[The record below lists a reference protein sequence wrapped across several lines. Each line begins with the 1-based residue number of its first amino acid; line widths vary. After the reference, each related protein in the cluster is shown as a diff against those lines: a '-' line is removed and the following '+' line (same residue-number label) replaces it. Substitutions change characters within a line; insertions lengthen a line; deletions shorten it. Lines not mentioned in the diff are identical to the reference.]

1 VNILLVHGSPD
12 QAHGQAAERL
22 AGQVAG
28 ELGEAVA
35 IATLG
40 EDLPDAAGPVR
51 VLPLFLN
58 GGKHL
63 REDVPRLVAA
73 CGGSLLQGPADF
85 PDPVARM
92 AVELAAAEGKG
103 RAVLFALYHRPEKTG
118 LPDALHRQGQCFPVQ
133 AIAALHGD
141 EQVEQVEPV
150 LGRWRHEDIRE
161 ATVQPVL
168 LFPGKSLS
176 DIKRLALGVHGGPKI
191 CFGKTLSEH
200 PGFPAW
206 LARIFIYTPFVR

>member
-1 VNILLVHGSPD
+1 MNILLVHGSPD

-28 ELGEAVA
+28 ELGEAVV

-40 EDLPDAAGPVR
+40 AALPDAAGPAR

-92 AVELAAAEGKG
+92 AVELAAAEGEG

-118 LPDALHRQGQCFPVQ
+118 LPDALRRQGECFPVQ

-141 EQVEQVEPV
+141 EQVEPV
-150 LGRWRHEDIRE
+150 LRRWRREGIRE

-176 DIKRLALGVHGGPKI
+176 DIRRLALGVHDGPEI
-191 CFGKTLSEH
+191 CFGKTLSGH

-206 LARIFIYTPFVR
+206 LAARFRQAA